1 MTTASSAP
9 EIVALCSDLFFAS
22 DRAGANLDR
31 LPEWTA
37 TIRRPLEGPVFDL
50 YRASRES
57 TEDAFASVRPLKG
70 LNRTDSH
77 EGAPFVSP
85 GGGFLYFA
93 SNRTARPGEP
103 VNLDLYRAR
112 WKNDRFGSPENL
124 GPMINSDSDET
135 EPGVSAEGFR
145 LVFSTNRDG
154 RERLYQSV
162 AREIELREEWD
173 SSRIDGLWL
182 TFRDLWGRA
191 LLITLIVAG
200 LVAALLWSRGW
211 LWRKATASRFVFGS
225 MVFHLVVLLAL
236 FMWKLDVVVAV
247 LAEVVQDWEA
257 STDLADNNQHQSHED
272 GRESYE
278 KVDELQSLDDSPA
291 TQVTRQ
297 VTESMSVPLRSEL
310 VLPQISL
317 SRARTLP
324 PEMVLRVAPRAVPT
338 ETPSRPTEPLIRRQR
353 TRSESIAEVLE
364 TIGERGY
371 APITLIL
378 AILAALPTGVFSP
391 TIK

>member
-1 MTTASSAP
+1 
-9 EIVALCSDLFFAS
+9 
-22 DRAGANLDR
+22 
-31 LPEWTA
+31 
-37 TIRRPLEGPVFDL
+37 
-50 YRASRES
+50 
-57 TEDAFASVRPLKG
+57 
-70 LNRTDSH
+70 
-77 EGAPFVSP
+77 
-85 GGGFLYFA
+85 
-93 SNRTARPGEP
+93 
-103 VNLDLYRAR
+103 
-112 WKNDRFGSPENL
+112 
-124 GPMINSDSDET
+124 MINTESDET
-135 EPGVSAEGFR
+135 EPGLSAEGFR

-173 SSRIDGLWL
+173 SSRIDGLWVNVQ
-182 TFRDLWGRA
+182 DLWGRA

-225 MVFHLVVLLAL
+225 MVFHMVVLLSL
-236 FMWKLDVVVAV
+236 FMWKLDMVVEV

-257 STDLADNNQHQSHED
+257 STDLADDNQHQSHED

-297 VTESMSVPLRSEL
+297 VTEAMSVPLRTES

-324 PEMVLRVAPRAVPT
+324 PEMVLRVAPPVEPT
-338 ETPSRPTEPLIRRQR
+338 ETPSRPTEPLNRRQR

-364 TIGERGY
+364 TPQEATLPPAEA
-371 APITLIL
+371 APQEKH
-378 AILAALPTGVFSP
+378 PQPSP
-391 TIK
+391 